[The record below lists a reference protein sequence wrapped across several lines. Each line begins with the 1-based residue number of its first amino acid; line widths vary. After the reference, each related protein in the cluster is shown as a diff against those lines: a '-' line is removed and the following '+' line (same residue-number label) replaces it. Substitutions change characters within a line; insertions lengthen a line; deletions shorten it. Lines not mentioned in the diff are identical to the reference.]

1 MIKTI
6 ANTVVDNYW
15 QKHAGIE
22 LKRQELGIGTDRD
35 TGAVS
40 TEAAIITGL
49 LAAAAAAA
57 GAILIAKAIAN
68 ANNVPG

>member
-1 MIKTI
+1 MIKSIVQAMT
-6 ANTVVDNYW
+6 DSYW
-15 QKHAGIE
+15 QNHAGIE
-22 LKRQELGIGTDRD
+22 LKRRELGIGGDRD

-57 GAILIAKAIAN
+57 GAILIAKAVSN
-68 ANNVPG
+68 ANSVPG